1 MNTKSGLVA
10 ANRCTNKYF
19 HGEASFRGLGFRRVE
34 RGYTLPFLCR
44 NSGIT
49 SVSDIEWVR
58 GVQWYE

>member
-19 HGEASFRGLGFRRVE
+19 HGETSFRGLGFRRVE
-34 RGYTLPFLCR
+34 RVDIPPFLCR

-49 SVSDIEWVR
+49 SVSDIGWVC
-58 GVQWYE
+58 GV